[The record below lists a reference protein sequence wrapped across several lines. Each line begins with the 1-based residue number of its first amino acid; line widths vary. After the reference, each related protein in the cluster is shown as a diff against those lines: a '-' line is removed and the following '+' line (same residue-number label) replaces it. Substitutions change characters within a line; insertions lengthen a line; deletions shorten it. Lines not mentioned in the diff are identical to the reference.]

1 MKLLNILVRISRFG
15 LVPVFSFS
23 QTTRSLTSRCCLYTL
38 EPGHLWGCL
47 LTRKAEAKWRKS
59 HCLCGK
65 KVLSCHITAL
75 LVLGVTCS
83 AHILQGVCMYTVC
96 SGLSLFIHFGL
107 KLWTFCVVVITRWL
121 YSPLPHIIHQSVQ
134 LSLFQLPRIMFW
146 LLTYLFPLCSLSLAL
161 VFVGDTAMET
171 LLATETQADRRSRTF
186 RQQSLWLDESA

>member
-1 MKLLNILVRISRFG
+1 MKLLNILVRISGFG

-38 EPGHLWGCL
+38 EPWHLWGCL

-59 HCLCGK
+59 HCVCGK

-75 LVLGVTCS
+75 LV
-83 AHILQGVCMYTVC
+83 
-96 SGLSLFIHFGL
+96 
-107 KLWTFCVVVITRWL
+107 
-121 YSPLPHIIHQSVQ
+121 IHQSVQ

-186 RQQSLWLDESA
+186 RQKSLWLDESASFLLVDQTKGRQLKIPRHYLMQVCCKRFC